1 MHRRPPIKNPRVRT
15 TVARSE
21 RHAYNR
27 FAVVGILNQ
36 SRRKGE
42 RMADHPV
49 PSADLFVV
57 VHLLDSAQG
66 YSLQTWRFT
75 NRDLITIGRSD
86 ENDIVLADPH
96 VSRVHTK
103 LVHENGS
110 WRLISTGRH
119 GTLVD
124 NRLVS
129 EFALQNHTVFRLGG
143 AGPMLRFD
151 TTACESQRSETLD
164 SFDPDMFSM
173 LEVDE
178 SRKQH
183 EVDQIAGNSLFQEL
197 QEQSRR
203 LRAVDLKPTEETQV
217 E

>member
-1 MHRRPPIKNPRVRT
+1 
-15 TVARSE
+15 
-21 RHAYNR
+21 
-27 FAVVGILNQ
+27 
-36 SRRKGE
+36 
-42 RMADHPV
+42 MADHPV
-49 PSADLFVV
+49 PSAGLFVV

-66 YSLQTWRFT
+66 HSLQTWRFT
-75 NRDLITIGRSD
+75 TQELITIGRSE
-86 ENDIVLADPH
+86 ENDVVLADPH
-96 VSRVHTK
+96 VSRVHAR

-124 NRLVS
+124 NRVVA

-143 AGPMLRFD
+143 GGPMLRFD
-151 TTACESQRSETLD
+151 TTARESQRSETLD

-183 EVDQIAGNSLFQEL
+183 EVDQIASNSLFQEL

-203 LRAVDLKPTEETQV
+203 MRAVNPKPAEETQV